1 MNNIVLASKDL
12 HEAHNDV
19 LSDDK
24 YGKEYRLIEDVLKKY
39 PNNKTIEDVACKIA
53 VIDFTNSTNLRLYK
67 NKINLYTLAEII
79 TKVDFDARVAR
90 GDASLVSD
98 IISKCPVKLYSF
110 ASKYCCYHNTFL
122 YNRDD
127 YSIYDSVV
135 KKHLSEYATEKLPAS
150 KWRRNFN
157 YETFNQYIGDL
168 LDEYGI
174 TAAREPQRRRLFDHY
189 VWYKNR
195 KSNNNYG
202 TI

>member
-1 MNNIVLASKDL
+1 MNNIVLRSKDL

-24 YGKEYRLIEDVLKKY
+24 YGKEYQLIEDVLKKY

-53 VIDFTNSTNLRLYK
+53 VIDFTNSTNLRQ
-67 NKINLYTLAEII
+67 NKINLYTLAKII
-79 TKVDFDARVAR
+79 TNIDFDAKVAR

-135 KKHLSEYATEKLPAS
+135 EKHLPEYATEKLPAS
-150 KWRRNFN
+150 KWRKNFN
-157 YETFNQYIGDL
+157 YKTFNQYIGDL

-174 TAAREPQRRRLFDHY
+174 TAATEPQRRRLFDHY

>member
-1 MNNIVLASKDL
+1 MNNIVLRSKDL

-24 YGKEYRLIEDVLKKY
+24 YGKEYQLIEDVLKKY

-53 VIDFTNSTNLRLYK
+53 VIDFTNSTNLHFF
-67 NKINLYTLAEII
+67 NLYTLAEII
-79 TKVDFDARVAR
+79 TSEKVDFDARVAR
-90 GDASLVSD
+90 GDVSLVSD
-98 IISKCPVKLYSF
+98 IISRCPVKLYSF

-135 KKHLSEYATEKLPAS
+135 ASHLHEYATEKLPAS
-150 KWRRNFN
+150 KWRKNFN

-174 TAAREPQRRRLFDHY
+174 TAATEPQRRRLFDHY

>member
-1 MNNIVLASKDL
+1 MNNIVLRSKDL
-12 HEAHNDV
+12 HEVHNDV
-19 LSDDK
+19 LSDYK

-53 VIDFTNSTNLRLYK
+53 VIDFTNSTNLHLSK

-79 TKVDFDARVAR
+79 TKVDFDARVAK
-90 GDASLVSD
+90 GDVSLVSD
-98 IISKCPVKLYSF
+98 IIQECHVKLYSF
-110 ASKYCCYHNTFL
+110 VSKYCCYHNTFL

-135 KKHLSEYATEKLPAS
+135 KKHLPEYATEKLPAS
-150 KWRRNFN
+150 KWRKNFN

-174 TAAREPQRRRLFDHY
+174 TAATEPQRRRLFDHY

-195 KSNNNYG
+195 NK
-202 TI
+202 

>member
-1 MNNIVLASKDL
+1 MNNIVLNL
-12 HEAHNDV
+12 HEVHNDV
-19 LSDDK
+19 LSNDK
-24 YGKEYRLIEDVLKKY
+24 YGKEYRLIESVLKKY

-53 VIDFTNSTNLRLYK
+53 VIDFTNSTNLRLSK
-67 NKINLYTLAEII
+67 NKINLYTLAKII
-79 TKVDFDARVAR
+79 TSIDFDARVAK
-90 GDASLVSD
+90 GDVSLVSD
-98 IISKCPVKLYSF
+98 IISRCPVKLYSF

-135 KKHLSEYATEKLPAS
+135 ASHLHEYATEKLPAS
-150 KWRRNFN
+150 KWRKNFN

-174 TAAREPQRRRLFDHY
+174 TAATEPQRRRLFDHY

-195 KSNNNYG
+195 NK
-202 TI
+202 

>member
-1 MNNIVLASKDL
+1 MNNIVLRSKDL
-12 HEAHNDV
+12 HEGHNDV

-53 VIDFTNSTNLRLYK
+53 VIDFTNSTNLRQ
-67 NKINLYTLAEII
+67 NKINLYTLAKII
-79 TKVDFDARVAR
+79 TNIDFDAKVAK
-90 GDASLVSD
+90 GDVSLVSD
-98 IISKCPVKLYSF
+98 IIQECPVKLYSF

-135 KKHLSEYATEKLPAS
+135 KKHLPEYATEKLPAS

-174 TAAREPQRRRLFDHY
+174 TAATEPQRRRLFDHY
-189 VWYKNR
+189 VWYKN
-195 KSNNNYG
+195 K
-202 TI
+202 

>member
-12 HEAHNDV
+12 HEGHNDV

-79 TKVDFDARVAR
+79 TSIDFDARVAK
-90 GDASLVSD
+90 GDVSLVSD
-98 IISKCPVKLYSF
+98 IISGCPVKLYSF

-135 KKHLSEYATEKLPAS
+135 KKHLPEYATEKLPAS
-150 KWRRNFN
+150 KWRKNFN

-174 TAAREPQRRRLFDHY
+174 TAATEPQRRRLFDHY
-189 VWYKNR
+189 VWYKN
-195 KSNNNYG
+195 K
-202 TI
+202 

>member
-1 MNNIVLASKDL
+1 MNNIVLRSKDL
-12 HEAHNDV
+12 HEVHNDV
-19 LSDDK
+19 ISNYK
-24 YGKEYRLIEDVLKKY
+24 YGKEYRLIESVLKKY

-53 VIDFTNSTNLRLYK
+53 VIDFTNSTNLHFF
-67 NKINLYTLAEII
+67 NLYTLAEII
-79 TKVDFDARVAR
+79 TSINFDARVAG
-90 GDASLVSD
+90 GDVSLVSD

-135 KKHLSEYATEKLPAS
+135 KKHLPEYATEKLPAS
-150 KWRRNFN
+150 KWRKNFN

-174 TAAREPQRRRLFDHY
+174 TAATEPQRRRLFDHY
-189 VWYKNR
+189 VWYKN
-195 KSNNNYG
+195 K
-202 TI
+202 

>member
-19 LSDDK
+19 LSKYK

-53 VIDFTNSTNLRLYK
+53 VIDFTNSTNLRQ
-67 NKINLYTLAEII
+67 NKINLYTLAKII
-79 TKVDFDARVAR
+79 TSIDFDARVAK
-90 GDASLVSD
+90 GDVSLVSD
-98 IISKCPVKLYSF
+98 IIKECHVKLYSF

-135 KKHLSEYATEKLPAS
+135 KKHLPEYATEKLPAS
-150 KWRRNFN
+150 KWRKNFN

-174 TAAREPQRRRLFDHY
+174 TAATEPQRRRLFDHY
-189 VWYKNR
+189 VWYKN
-195 KSNNNYG
+195 K
-202 TI
+202 

>member
-12 HEAHNDV
+12 HEGHNDA

-53 VIDFTNSTNLRLYK
+53 VIDFTNSTNLRQ
-67 NKINLYTLAEII
+67 NKINLYTLAKII
-79 TKVDFDARVAR
+79 TSIDFDARVAK
-90 GDASLVSD
+90 GDVSLVSD
-98 IISKCPVKLYSF
+98 IIKECHVKLYSF

-135 KKHLSEYATEKLPAS
+135 KKHLPEYATEKLPAS
-150 KWRRNFN
+150 KWRKNFN

-174 TAAREPQRRRLFDHY
+174 TAATEPQRRRLFDHY

-195 KSNNNYG
+195 NK
-202 TI
+202 

>member
-1 MNNIVLASKDL
+1 MNNIVLRSKDL

-24 YGKEYRLIEDVLKKY
+24 YGKEYQLIEDVLKKY

-53 VIDFTNSTNLRLYK
+53 VIDFTNSTNLHFF
-67 NKINLYTLAEII
+67 NLYTLAEII
-79 TKVDFDARVAR
+79 TSEKVDFDARVAR
-90 GDASLVSD
+90 GDVSLVSD

-135 KKHLSEYATEKLPAS
+135 EKHLPEYATEKLPAS

-157 YETFNQYIGDL
+157 YKTFNQYIGDL

-174 TAAREPQRRRLFDHY
+174 TAATEPQRRRLFDHY

-195 KSNNNYG
+195 NK
-202 TI
+202 

>member
-1 MNNIVLASKDL
+1 MNNIVLRSKDL

-19 LSDDK
+19 LSEDK
-24 YGKEYRLIEDVLKKY
+24 YGKEYQLIEDVLKKY

-53 VIDFTNSTNLRLYK
+53 VIDFTNSTNLRQ
-67 NKINLYTLAEII
+67 NKINLYTLAKII
-79 TKVDFDARVAR
+79 TNIDFDARVAK
-90 GDASLVSD
+90 GDVSLVSD
-98 IISKCPVKLYSF
+98 IISRCPVKLYSF

-135 KKHLSEYATEKLPAS
+135 EKHLPEYATEKLPAS
-150 KWRRNFN
+150 KWRKNFN

-174 TAAREPQRRRLFDHY
+174 TAATEPQRRRLFDHY
-189 VWYKNR
+189 VWYKN
-195 KSNNNYG
+195 K
-202 TI
+202 

>member
-1 MNNIVLASKDL
+1 MNNIVLRSKDL
-12 HEAHNDV
+12 HKGHNDV

-24 YGKEYRLIEDVLKKY
+24 YGKEYRL
-39 PNNKTIEDVACKIA
+39 IEDVACKIA

-67 NKINLYTLAEII
+67 NKINLYTLAKII
-79 TKVDFDARVAR
+79 TSIDFDARVAK
-90 GDASLVSD
+90 GDVSLVSD
-98 IISKCPVKLYSF
+98 IIKECHVKLYSF

-135 KKHLSEYATEKLPAS
+135 KKHLPEYATEKLPAS

-174 TAAREPQRRRLFDHY
+174 TAATEPQRRRLFDHY

-195 KSNNNYG
+195 NK
-202 TI
+202 